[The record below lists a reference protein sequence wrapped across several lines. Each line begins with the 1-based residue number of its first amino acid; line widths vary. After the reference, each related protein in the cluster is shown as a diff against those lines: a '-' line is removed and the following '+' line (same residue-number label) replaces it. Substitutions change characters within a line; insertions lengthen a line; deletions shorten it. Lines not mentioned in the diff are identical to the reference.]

1 MRSNFL
7 KSALFYGLLFGVV
20 MIIEFLVL
28 YQLDVDGVKNPTL
41 GIVISLLNYVGF
53 PVLFIFLA
61 LSTYKNKYNEG
72 YISFSEVL
80 RIGTATAVVAA
91 LVYSVF
97 SLVFNYLCPEFVDQ
111 TIEKMREIALLQ
123 RNSMLSQGATE
134 DEVLS
139 VEMIEDQLV
148 KTKEWM
154 GSFYS
159 IPSTIVI
166 YAIIGIITSLILGA
180 FTKKDRPQVA

>member
-1 MRSNFL
+1 MKSNFL
-7 KSALFYGLLFGVV
+7 KSAVFYGLLFGVL

-28 YQLDVDGVKNPTL
+28 YKLDVDGVKNPNL
-41 GIVISLLNYVGF
+41 GILISLMNYVAF
-53 PVLFIFLA
+53 PVIFIFLA
-61 LSTYKNKYNEG
+61 ISTFKNKYNEG
-72 YISFSEVL
+72 YVSFSEVL
-80 RIGTATAVVAA
+80 RIGTATTVIAA

-97 SLVFNYLCPEFVDQ
+97 NLIFNYMFPEFVDQ
-111 TIEKMREIALLQ
+111 TIEKMREIALHQ
-123 RNSMLSQGATE
+123 RNSMLSQGAME
-134 DEVLS
+134 DEVAS
-139 VEMIEDQLV
+139 VENIEDQLV

-180 FTKKDRPQVA
+180 FTKKDKPQTV